1 MVNGEM
7 VSGKNYVGLGLRFV
21 ALIIDGIIFGLL
33 GYLIGA
39 VTGGTSGAGFDL
51 EGGPAFLYY
60 LLSILYYVLMEAFM
74 GGTVG
79 KLALGMRVEL
89 EDGSPIT
96 IGASIIRNLLRIV
109 DFLPFAYIL
118 GMIMI
123 STSPLKQRLGDR
135 VAKTVVIKK

>member
-7 VSGKNYVGLGLRFV
+7 VSGKSYVGLGLRFV
-21 ALIIDGIIFGLL
+21 ALIIDGIIFGML

-39 VTGGTSGAGFDL
+39 VTGGTTGSGFQL

-60 LLSILYYVLMEAFM
+60 LLSFLYYILMEAFM

>member
-7 VSGKNYVGLGLRFV
+7 VAGKSYVGIGLRFV
-21 ALIIDGIIFGLL
+21 AAIIDGIIFGII

-39 VTGGTSGAGFDL
+39 VTGGSSAGGFQL

-60 LLSILYYVLMEAFM
+60 VVVFLYFVLTETYM
-74 GGTVG
+74 GGTPG

-89 EDGSPIT
+89 EDGSPMT
-96 IGASIIRNLLRIV
+96 IGASVIRNLLRIV

-135 VAKTVVIKK
+135 VAKTVVVKK

>member
-21 ALIIDGIIFGLL
+21 ALVIDVIILGIL

-39 VTGGTSGAGFDL
+39 VTGGTSGAGFQL

-60 LLSILYYVLMEAFM
+60 LLSFLYYVLMEAFM

-96 IGASIIRNLLRIV
+96 IGASVIRNLLRFV
-109 DFLPFAYIL
+109 DFLPFFYIL

-135 VAKTVVIKK
+135 LAKTVVIKK

>member
-21 ALIIDGIIFGLL
+21 ALIIDGIILGIL

-39 VTGGTSGAGFDL
+39 VTGGTSGAGFEL

-60 LLSILYYVLMEAFM
+60 LLSFLYYILMESFM

>member
-7 VSGKNYVGLGLRFV
+7 VSGRNYVGLGLRFV
-21 ALIIDGIIFGLL
+21 ALIIDGFILGIL
-33 GYLIGA
+33 GYLIAA
-39 VTGGTSGAGFDL
+39 VTGGTSGAGFQL

-60 LLSILYYVLMEAFM
+60 LLSFLYYILMEAFV

-96 IGASIIRNLLRIV
+96 IGASVIRNLLRFV

-135 VAKTVVIKK
+135 VAKTVVVKK

>member
-21 ALIIDGIIFGLL
+21 ALIIDGIIFGML

-39 VTGGTSGAGFDL
+39 VTGGTSGAGFEL
-51 EGGPAFLYY
+51 EGGPALLYY
-60 LLSILYYVLMEAFM
+60 LLSFLYYILMEAFM

-96 IGASIIRNLLRIV
+96 IGASIIRNLLRFV

>member
-39 VTGGTSGAGFDL
+39 VTGGTSGAGFEL

-60 LLSILYYVLMEAFM
+60 LLSFLYYILMEAFM

-96 IGASIIRNLLRIV
+96 IGASIIRNLLRFV

>member
-21 ALIIDGIIFGLL
+21 ALIVDGIIFGIL
-33 GYLIGA
+33 GYLLAA
-39 VTGGTSGAGFDL
+39 VTGGTSATGFQL
-51 EGGPAFLYY
+51 EGGPAFLYF
-60 LLSILYYVLMEAFM
+60 LLILLYYVLMEAFM

-89 EDGSPIT
+89 EDGSAIT
-96 IGASIIRNLLRIV
+96 IWASIIRNLLRVV

-135 VAKTVVIKK
+135 VAKTVVVKK

>member
-21 ALIIDGIIFGLL
+21 ALIIDGIIFGML

-39 VTGGTSGAGFDL
+39 VTGGTSGAGFEL

-60 LLSILYYVLMEAFM
+60 LLSFLYYILMEAFM

-89 EDGSPIT
+89 EDGSPVT
-96 IGASIIRNLLRIV
+96 IGASIIRNLLRFV

>member
-21 ALIIDGIIFGLL
+21 ALIIDGIILGIL

-39 VTGGTSGAGFDL
+39 VTGGTSGAGFQL

-60 LLSILYYVLMEAFM
+60 LLSFLYYILMEAFM

-79 KLALGMRVEL
+79 KMALGMRVEL

-135 VAKTVVIKK
+135 VAKTVVVKK

>member
-1 MVNGEM
+1 
-7 VSGKNYVGLGLRFV
+7 
-21 ALIIDGIIFGLL
+21 
-33 GYLIGA
+33 
-39 VTGGTSGAGFDL
+39 TSGAGFEL
-51 EGGPAFLYY
+51 EGGPALLYY
-60 LLSILYYVLMEAFM
+60 LLSFLYYILMEAFM

-96 IGASIIRNLLRIV
+96 IGASIIRNLLRFV

>member
-21 ALIIDGIIFGLL
+21 ALIIDGIILGIL

-39 VTGGTSGAGFDL
+39 VTGGTSGAGFQL

-60 LLSILYYVLMEAFM
+60 LLSFLYYILMEAFM

-89 EDGSPIT
+89 EDGMPVT

-135 VAKTVVIKK
+135 LAKTVVIKK